1 MKKLFAFFD
10 GDGTLWRFNNKFGS
24 SWDLAELLLTEEE
37 KRIWR
42 ERSEKFHS
50 NFGKQNAQSYKNFF
64 CLQVSMLK
72 NKGALDLNK
81 AKIPYVEGAK
91 EAIEALKTNS
101 EIYLISAGFYDF
113 VKKVADEL
121 GINYIANPLE
131 KIGRD
136 GAEVYAGSGQINITP
151 FDKHKTIEKILKKHD
166 AEAIIFHDVF
176 DFSLIDFKSKNVM
189 KVLVYDA
196 KNGYEKEI
204 AAKLVSEEKVDLLCE
219 NFYRFL
225 AFYQKQK
232 KTK

>member
-10 GDGTLWRFNNKFGS
+10 GDGTLWRFGNRFGS
-24 SWDLAELLLTEEE
+24 SWDLVELLLTEEE

-50 NFGKQNAQSYKNFF
+50 NFEKQNAQTYKDFF

-72 NKGALDLNK
+72 NKAELDLNK

-91 EAIEALKTNS
+91 EAIEALKTEA

-113 VKKVADEL
+113 VKKAADEL

-131 KIGRD
+131 KNTKD
-136 GAEVYAGSGQINITP
+136 GKRVYTGKGKINVTP
-151 FDKHKTIEKILKKHD
+151 FDKHKSIEKILKKHN
-166 AEAIIFHDVF
+166 AEAIIFHDIF
-176 DFSLIDFKSKNVM
+176 DFSLIDFKSKNVK

-196 KNGYEKEI
+196 KNKYEKEI
-204 AAKLVSEEKVDLLCE
+204 AKKLASEKKVDLLSE
-219 NFYRFL
+219 NFYHFL
-225 AFYQKQK
+225 AFYQNK
-232 KTK
+232 K